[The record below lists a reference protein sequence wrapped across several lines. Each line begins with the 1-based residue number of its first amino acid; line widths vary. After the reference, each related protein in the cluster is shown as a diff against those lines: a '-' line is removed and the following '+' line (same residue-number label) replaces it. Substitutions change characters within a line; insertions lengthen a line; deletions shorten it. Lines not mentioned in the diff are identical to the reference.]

1 VTTAT
6 RIYLARL
13 AGLVVLD
20 PNGDQLGRVRDAVL
34 RLRTGDQ
41 PPRVTGLIVEIQA
54 RRRIFVP
61 LGRISAF
68 DPDAVLLNTGTVSL
82 KRFEQRAGELL
93 ALGDLLDRRV
103 TIVETGKQAV
113 LVDAAMERSRT
124 REWLIT
130 KVAVR
135 EITGRRLGRRGHL
148 HQLDWEE
155 VRGAIDEQHRQGAAN
170 LLAVFEQLRAA
181 DLASVIQDLSGKRR
195 AEVAAA
201 LPDARLADVLE
212 ELPEIDQIE
221 ILGSL
226 ESERAADVLEAMNPD
241 DAADLLGELPESEQ
255 ERLLSLMEPD
265 EAEPVRR
272 LLDYSENT
280 AGGLMTT
287 EPVIMPPDATVA
299 QALARVR
306 DPDISPALAAQVYVC
321 RSPTATPTGR
331 FLGVAHIQRLLREP
345 PGELVSAVLDTD
357 IDPLDPETTLPD
369 LTRCLAT
376 YNLVAVP
383 IVDETDRLIGAV
395 TVDDVLD
402 HLLPNDWRDK
412 DNV

>member
-1 VTTAT
+1 VTTAK

-34 RLRTGDQ
+34 RLRTGEQ
-41 PPRVTGLIVEIQA
+41 PPRITGLIVEIQA
-54 RRRIFVP
+54 RRKIFVP
-61 LGRISAF
+61 LGRVSAF

-124 REWLIT
+124 REWLIA

-135 EITGRRLGRRGHL
+135 EITGRLARRGHL
-148 HQLDWEE
+148 YQLDWDE

-181 DLASVIQDLSGKRR
+181 DLANVIQDLSGKRR

-201 LPDARLADVLE
+201 LPDERLADVLE
-212 ELPEIDQIE
+212 ELPEDDQVE

-241 DAADLLGELPESEQ
+241 DAADLLGELPEAEQ
-255 ERLLSLMEPD
+255 ERLLGLMEPD
-265 EAEPVRR
+265 EAAPVRR
-272 LLDYSENT
+272 LLHYSDDT

-321 RSPTATPTGR
+321 RSPTATPTGK

-345 PGELVSAVLDTD
+345 PSELVSAVLDTD
-357 IDPLDPETTLPD
+357 IDPLEPNTPLSEV
-369 LTRCLAT
+369 TRCLAT
-376 YNLVAVP
+376 YNLVTVP
-383 IVDETDRLIGAV
+383 IVDETGRLVGAV

-402 HLLPNDWRDK
+402 HLLPNDWRDR

>member
-13 AGLVVLD
+13 AGVVVLD
-20 PNGDQLGRVRDAVL
+20 PNGDHLGRVRDAVL

-68 DPDAVLLNTGTVSL
+68 DTDAVLLNTATVSL

-103 TIVETGKQAV
+103 TIVESGKQAV

-124 REWLIT
+124 SEWLIA

-135 EITGRRLGRRGHL
+135 EITGRLARRGHL

-181 DLASVIQDLSGKRR
+181 DLANVMQDLSGKRR

-212 ELPEIDQIE
+212 ELPEDDQVE
-221 ILGSL
+221 ILSSL

-241 DAADLLGELPESEQ
+241 DAADLLGELPEHEQ
-255 ERLLSLMEPD
+255 ERLLGLMEPN
-265 EAEPVRR
+265 EADPVRR
-272 LLDYSENT
+272 LLDYSEDT

-287 EPVIMPPDATVA
+287 EPVILPPDATVA
-299 QALARVR
+299 QALAKVR
-306 DPDISPALAAQVYVC
+306 DPDIIPALAAQVYVC

-357 IDPLDPETTLPD
+357 IDPLDADTPMAD
-369 LTRCLAT
+369 LTRILAT

-383 IVDETDRLIGAV
+383 IVDENDRLIGAV

-402 HLLPNDWRDK
+402 HLLPPDWRDK